1 VKVRCSSLDR
11 LFACPASAHTENDTV
26 LIDHEPTE
34 ATKTGIAVHALM
46 ADVVKNHY
54 RELPDV
60 KPYAEAYGA
69 DEKDV
74 RILGYQGMKFLREYR
89 KFLSEFPLV
98 EVQLGTKIAEGV
110 ELTGRPDVLDFVSP
124 EGGEPTVYV
133 IDWKT
138 GEKDEDSRYIRQ
150 MQGYAELGVQ
160 HFIGQTPHR
169 VVVILA
175 WLRSAE
181 ASVISY
187 SLAMLGILRE
197 IELAVTRWDGKTF
210 TPGEA
215 CRYCPRVAA
224 CPGRR
229 DLMLAA
235 VEVLTSE
242 RRADLVPFNGQLVDP
257 AGFGRSIVQAR
268 FLKQLCEEHLRMA
281 TDAVK
286 SMGGD
291 IPMPSGQHIKLVSR
305 AGRPSLKPERVLPYL
320 RERFGQIT
328 DDELAAMVSLGK
340 SDVESFVASKA
351 ERGEK
356 AQLKEAVFTE
366 LEQTGAMTRGH
377 AVEYVQVEE
386 A

>member
-1 VKVRCSSLDR
+1 MKIRCSSLDR
-11 LFACPASAHTENDTV
+11 LFACPASAHTEQDAV
-26 LIDHEPTE
+26 LIDHEATG

-46 ADVVKNHY
+46 ADVVRKGY

-60 KPYAEAYGA
+60 KPYAETYGA

-89 KFLSEFPLV
+89 KFLGEFPLV
-98 EVQLGTKIAEGV
+98 EVQLGAKIAEDV

-150 MQGYAELGVQ
+150 MQGYAALGDE
-160 HFIGQTPHR
+160 HFQARPGRKT
-169 VVVILA
+169 VVILA

-181 ASVISY
+181 ATVVSYGFDDVVRLSVDISH
-187 SLAMLGILRE
+187 A
-197 IELAVTRWDGKTF
+197 TKWDGKTF

-215 CRYCPRVAA
+215 CRYCPRVAS

-242 RRADLVPFNGQLVDP
+242 RRADLVHYNGQLVDP
-257 AGFGRSIVQAR
+257 GGFGRSIVQAR
-268 FLKQLCEEHLRMA
+268 FLKQLCEDHLRMA

-305 AGRPSLKPERVLPYL
+305 AGRPTLKPEMVLPYL
-320 RERFGQIT
+320 RERFGQIS
-328 DDELAAMVSLGK
+328 DDELAAMVSLSKGG
-340 SDVESFVASKA
+340 VESYVVSKA
-351 ERGEK
+351 ERGDKK
-356 AQLKEAVFTE
+356 ALKEAVFTE
-366 LEQTGAMTRGH
+366 LEQTGAMTRGP
-377 AVEYVQVEE
+377 AVEYVDIKE

>member
-1 VKVRCSSLDR
+1 MKIRCSSLDR
-11 LFACPASAHTENDTV
+11 LFACPASAHTENDAV
-26 LIDHEPTE
+26 LIDHEATE

-54 RELPDV
+54 QELPDV
-60 KPYAEAYGA
+60 RPYCESYGA

-110 ELTGRPDVLDFVSP
+110 ELTGRPDVLDFVSL

-150 MQGYAELGVQ
+150 MQGYSELGLQ
-160 HFIGQTPHR
+160 HYIWQAPHR

-181 ASVISY
+181 ATVMSHRADDALMFGEEVE
-187 SLAMLGILRE
+187 A
-197 IELAVTRWDGKTF
+197 ATRWDGKTF

-305 AGRPSLKPERVLPYL
+305 AGRPTLKPERVLPYL

-328 DDELAAMVSLGK
+328 DDELAAMVSLNKG
-340 SDVESFVASKA
+340 DVESFLGCRAA
-351 ERGEK
+351 QGEK
-356 AQLKEAVFTE
+356 KSLKEEVFAVF
-366 LEQTGAMTRGH
+366 EQTGAMTRGP
-377 AVEYVQVEE
+377 AVEYVEVKE